1 MGSCAQSICRPTYTY
16 QPRQPQETVLH
27 GLVTDHLTE
36 LRESFYDHDGQGAGI
51 PKFVEKEFEEFL
63 TCGDPNAGFIL
74 LACTTCL
81 RRHALP
87 FSCRGRAICSSCCAC
102 RREQATAHLMDHVL
116 PDAAYRQWVCSPPFE
131 LVGLLAARSEVL
143 SAMNR
148 IFTQEVFRCL
158 KQKAKALGLNDVR
171 PAAIT
176 AIQRFS
182 KTLIVYPHLHMLAAD
197 GVFVAG
203 DDDAQKA
210 CFHPL
215 PPPSEEELQLIE
227 SGVLKRMQAF
237 LKRKG
242 YLQDEA
248 DPSPTALDAW
258 FVQASSEPSGLILTK
273 SDARCRRVLGA
284 RWRCRKGTRPPG
296 ARTTRPI
303 YPQTALR

>member
-1 MGSCAQSICRPTYTY
+1 MGSCAQSICRPTY
-16 QPRQPQETVLH
+16 QPRQPKETVLH

-87 FSCRGRAICSSCCAC
+87 LSCRGRAICSSCCAC
-102 RREQATAHLMDHVL
+102 RREQATAHLMEHVL
-116 PDAAYRQWVCSPPFE
+116 PDVDYRQWVCSPPFE

-148 IFTQEVFRCL
+148 T
-158 KQKAKALGLNDVR
+158 
-171 PAAIT
+171 
-176 AIQRFS
+176 
-182 KTLIVYPHLHMLAAD
+182 HLHMLAAD

-203 DDDAQKA
+203 DDGVQEA

-242 YLQDEA
+242 YLKDEA

-258 FVQASSEPSGLILTK
+258 FVQATSEPSGLILTK
-273 SDARCRRVLGA
+273 SDTRRDAGA
-284 RWRCRKGTRPPG
+284 FSVHAGVAVREHDRPALERLVRYILRPPF
-296 ARTTRPI
+296 ADEQLSRTATGQAKETRMGKTPGSNV
-303 YPQTALR
+303 